1 MNEITLDLKG
11 KKLGRAATEAA
22 NILRGKNRATF
33 APNIVP
39 EVKLTVTNV
48 SELSIT
54 DKKKAEKEYT
64 HYTGYPGGLRK
75 AKLSEVWAKD
85 PREVFKKAVWG
96 MLPKNRL
103 RAKFIKNMVIVK

>member
-1 MNEITLDLKG
+1 MTEVILDLQG

-39 EVKLTVTNV
+39 EVTLKVTNV
-48 SELSIT
+48 SKLSIT
-54 DKKKAEKEYT
+54 DKKKAEKEYQR
-64 HYTGYPGGLRK
+64 YSGYPGGLFK
-75 AKLSEVWAKD
+75 TKLSELWVKN
-85 PREVFKKAVWG
+85 PGEVFKKAVWG

-103 RAKFIKNMVIVK
+103 RAKFIKNLIITK

>member
-1 MNEITLDLKG
+1 MTEVILDLEG

-39 EVKLTVTNV
+39 DVKLKVTNLTK
-48 SELSIT
+48 LSIT
-54 DKKKAEKEYT
+54 DKKKAEKEYQR
-64 HYTGYPGGLRK
+64 YSGYPGGLFRTK
-75 AKLSEVWAKD
+75 MAELWKKN
-85 PREVFKKAVWG
+85 PGEVFKKAVYG

-103 RAKFIKNMVIVK
+103 RAKFIKNLVIEK